1 MGKFNSLPEAIC
13 HVKCI
18 LLWKQKK
25 TREWG
30 VYNYLLQEP
39 KGCPI
44 FIIILKNTREI
55 LSLTAAEKFE
65 EITII
70 NKLSF

>member
-39 KGCPI
+39 KGCPNYFYYNFKKYKGNSI
-44 FIIILKNTREI
+44 SNCSREV
-55 LSLTAAEKFE
+55 
-65 EITII
+65 
-70 NKLSF
+70 